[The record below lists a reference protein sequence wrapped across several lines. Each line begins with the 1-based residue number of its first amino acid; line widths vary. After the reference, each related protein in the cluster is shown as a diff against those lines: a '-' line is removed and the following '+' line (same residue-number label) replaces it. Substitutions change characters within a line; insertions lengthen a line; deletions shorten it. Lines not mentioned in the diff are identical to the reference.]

1 MPASRGVESLL
12 LRLISGVDRPDSGH
26 IWLDGAEISG
36 PGIHLEPEHR
46 NVGFMFQDHALF
58 PHFDV
63 TGNVLF
69 GLKRPPRPEARS
81 SS

>member
-1 MPASRGVESLL
+1 
-12 LRLISGVDRPDSGH
+12 
-26 IWLDGAEISG
+26 
-36 PGIHLEPEHR
+36 
-46 NVGFMFQDHALF
+46 MFQDYALF

-69 GLKRPPRPEARS
+69 GLKRLPRPEARS